1 MGFMI
6 ILEFVVRSFYVVPWT
21 LFALVYPLY
30 ASIRA
35 IETDS
40 SADFRKLVAYW
51 ILFSLTFL
59 FEGAFVKLLEWLPLL
74 WPYIKLVIF
83 CWLVLSNFDGAF
95 YVYKHLLH
103 PCISLDVKD
112 LINQFKEKKEFFF
125 NRIKVVTVKKRY
137 VKEIGDEALH
147 EIVANKSKGSEHI
160 NFVQKDTNAPE
171 VTEKKEVAT
180 AEQVSL
186 TEPGLAHFK
195 IKKFE
200 PEEIKG
206 TSEKVAASSEF
217 AETPVSKNVQQDWT
231 FGVCQVTILVD
242 QCIYMIMSYP
252 CSFMQSKCG
261 EPINVVQKD
270 MKAVEV
276 AEKTDMATAKQVS
289 LPEFCFLPSE
299 NKKFEPEE
307 IKRISATAAAR
318 SEVPEIPVSK
328 NVQQEWTC
336 SVCQFTAHSEAV
348 LKSHLQG
355 RRHRSREEQLK
366 AKNQPSKSKV
376 SPAPEDKKSEDGEV
390 PTQKPLQVQQDY
402 LTNKWVE
409 LKESL
414 WCCTLCNVS
423 CTNMDIMFGHLNGK
437 KHLARI
443 RQSNGLVDGHTAF
456 EQ

>member
-6 ILEFVVRSFYVVPWT
+6 ILEFVVRCFYVVPWT

-40 SADFRKLVAYW
+40 SSDFRKLVAYW

-103 PCISLDVKD
+103 PCISLEVKD

-125 NRIKVVTVKKRY
+125 NRIKVVTVEKRY

-147 EIVANKSKGSEHI
+147 EIVANKCMSVFCRQSKGSEHI
-160 NFVQKDTNAPE
+160 NFVQKDTNALE

-186 TEPGLAHFK
+186 TEPGLAHSK

-200 PEEIKG
+200 PEAIKG

-217 AETPVSKNVQQDWT
+217 SETPVSKNVQQDWT
-231 FGVCQVTILVD
+231 FGRKYMPYGFTNQVLR
-242 QCIYMIMSYP
+242 SYP

-270 MKAVEV
+270 TKAVEV

-289 LPEFCFLPSE
+289 LPEFCFLLSE
-299 NKKFEPEE
+299 NKKFEHEE

-328 NVQQEWTC
+328 DVQQEWTC
-336 SVCQFTAHSEAV
+336 SVCQVTAHSEAI
-348 LKSHLQG
+348 LKSHIQG

-443 RQSNGLVDGHTAF
+443 QTI
-456 EQ
+456 

>member
-6 ILEFVVRSFYVVPWT
+6 ILEFVVRCFYVVPWT

-40 SADFRKLVAYW
+40 SSDFRKLVAYW

-125 NRIKVVTVKKRY
+125 NRIKVVTVEKRY

-160 NFVQKDTNAPE
+160 NFVQKDTNASE

-180 AEQVSL
+180 AE
-186 TEPGLAHFK
+186 
-195 IKKFE
+195 
-200 PEEIKG
+200 
-206 TSEKVAASSEF
+206 
-217 AETPVSKNVQQDWT
+217 
-231 FGVCQVTILVD
+231 
-242 QCIYMIMSYP
+242 
-252 CSFMQSKCG
+252 QSKCG

-289 LPEFCFLPSE
+289 LPEFCFLLSE

-318 SEVPEIPVSK
+318 SEVPEIPVS
-328 NVQQEWTC
+328 
-336 SVCQFTAHSEAV
+336 
-348 LKSHLQG
+348 
-355 RRHRSREEQLK
+355 
-366 AKNQPSKSKV
+366 
-376 SPAPEDKKSEDGEV
+376 
-390 PTQKPLQVQQDY
+390 
-402 LTNKWVE
+402 
-409 LKESL
+409 
-414 WCCTLCNVS
+414 
-423 CTNMDIMFGHLNGK
+423 
-437 KHLARI
+437 
-443 RQSNGLVDGHTAF
+443 
-456 EQ
+456 